1 MPISFRSRLLSAALF
16 PTLITAPAVANTD
29 VMPLADQTDVIVVT
43 ATGSQQNLQDAPA
56 SISVVTRN
64 EIELIGGGDLTDTLS
79 SEPGVVVTGVGT
91 TRKGI
96 SVRGMPETHTLYLVD
111 GMRVSATN
119 GVIAHSDAE
128 LGWVAPVAI
137 ERVEVVRGPMSS
149 LYGSDALGGVV
160 NIITRS
166 PSETLFGE
174 ISAGYAAHENDGGDT
189 AQGSAYL
196 AAPIIEDRLGV
207 SLSATYLDRDDVP
220 DMDDPAISE
229 IEGRESYSA
238 RAGLDWTP
246 DDQQTIKL
254 SYLYTQD
261 DRWRDTRSG
270 GRTPVDYQYRDDIQR
285 ELISASHDGQW
296 SWGETRLSLYRS
308 RTEREN
314 ERTAGQTPTRDQNLQ
329 DTIVEGFT
337 AFDMTARHRI
347 SLGAQWRVEELEDE
361 VAASSG
367 TTNAE
372 QYALFVQ
379 DEISLTERL
388 SVVAGVRGDHHDSFG
403 WEVSP
408 RLYVVHRAT
417 DRLTLKAGYG
427 EGFKSPSLTDMSAD
441 YEVLAAGGRFW
452 VEGNPDLEPETS
464 QSFEVTAEYAAE
476 GWRAH
481 LGVFRNELSNLI
493 ESQCYVACGQR
504 GQERRRYDNI
514 SQANINGAE
523 AVLDVNLPANF
534 FANLNYTYL
543 DTENEETGE
552 ELENRSN
559 HTANLS
565 LGWTAPNSAIV
576 QLRTEFR
583 GDQKDSSG
591 ATVPDYTLF
600 HVDAAWPLTEQVRL
614 NAGIDN
620 LLDLRLAERSPLYAF
635 AEPGRVVRASLTY
648 TF

>member
-1 MPISFRSRLLSAALF
+1 MPFSFRSRLLSAALL
-16 PTLITAPAVANTD
+16 PLLATAPSYATTDAGPVAD
-29 VMPLADQTDVIVVT
+29 DADVIVVT

-56 SISVVTRN
+56 SITVVTRD
-64 EIELIGGGDLTDTLS
+64 EIELIGGGDLSDTLS
-79 SEPGVVVTGVGT
+79 SEPGVIVTGAGM

-128 LGWVAPVAI
+128 LDWVAPVAI

-160 NIITRS
+160 NIITRA
-166 PSETLFGE
+166 PTEEVFGE
-174 ISAGYAAHENDGGDT
+174 ISAGYATNDSDGGDT
-189 AQGSAYL
+189 SQGNAFL
-196 AAPIIEDRLGV
+196 AAPIIENRLGV
-207 SLSATYLDRDDVP
+207 SLSVNYLDRDDVP
-220 DMDDPAISE
+220 DADDPAISE

-246 DDQQTIKL
+246 DDQQTFKL
-254 SYLYTQD
+254 SYLHGQD
-261 DRWRDTRSG
+261 ERWRDTRTS
-270 GRTPVDYQYRDDIQR
+270 GRTPVDYQYRDDIMR
-285 ELISASHDGQW
+285 EMIAASHNGQW

-314 ERTAGQTPTRDQNLQ
+314 ERTAGQTPTRDQNIQ
-329 DTIVEGFT
+329 DTIAEGFT
-337 AFDMTARHRI
+337 AFDLSARHRI
-347 SLGAQWRVEELEDE
+347 SLGGQWRVEELEDD
-361 VAASSG
+361 VAAASG

-379 DEISLTERL
+379 DEIELTERL

-403 WEVSP
+403 WELSP
-408 RLYVVHRAT
+408 RLYLVHRAT

-464 QSFEVTAEYAAE
+464 QSYEFTAEYAGE
-476 GWRAH
+476 GWRTH

-493 ESQCYVACGQR
+493 DSQCYVACGQR

-514 SQANINGAE
+514 SQANINGVE
-523 AVLDVNLPANF
+523 AVLDVNLPANL

-552 ELENRSN
+552 ELENRSK

-565 LGWTAPNSAIV
+565 VGWTAPNSAII

-600 HVDAAWPLTEQVRL
+600 HLDAEWPLTEQVRL
-614 NAGIDN
+614 NAGIEN
-620 LLDLRLAERSPLYAF
+620 LLDLRLAERSTLYTF